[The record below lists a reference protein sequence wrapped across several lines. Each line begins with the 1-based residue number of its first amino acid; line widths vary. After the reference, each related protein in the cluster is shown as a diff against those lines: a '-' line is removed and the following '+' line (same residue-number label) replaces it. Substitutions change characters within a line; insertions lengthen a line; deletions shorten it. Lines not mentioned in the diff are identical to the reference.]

1 MTVVAVASAPGVGFA
16 SSRALRAG
24 IVANLRPLHDPARGR
39 CSRCPAPCHV
49 WRRPR
54 GAVSTALWGR
64 SPTCRAR
71 VAPPAALAELAG
83 VGLLGMLAVR
93 VHRALVLAAAC
104 TLAAAGPLTELR
116 RETTFVGMPDFDPS
130 GPRATIKSTDRS

>member
-1 MTVVAVASAPGVGFA
+1 MSVVAITSAAGVGFA
-16 SSRALRAG
+16 CGPALRAA
-24 IVANLRPLHDPARGR
+24 IVANLRPRRDPARGR
-39 CSRCPAPCHV
+39 CPRCSAPCLV
-49 WRRPR
+49 LRRPL
-54 GAVSTALWGR
+54 AVIPTALWGR
-64 SPTCRAR
+64 CPACRAR
-71 VAPPAALAELAG
+71 LAPPAVLAELAG
-83 VGLLGMLAVR
+83 AGLLGMLAVR